1 MIDKIQTQNKEKIVL
16 SSPIKSLQCTR
27 HVPRSECN
35 EGIYCIQDNIFA
47 SEMLPYNARL
57 LLFCSFAVGNI
68 NIPEK
73 TNQEIFEF
81 LIFS

>member
-73 TNQEIFEF
+73 NQSRDF
-81 LIFS
+81 